1 MEQNEKDKRNEA
13 IALYMG
19 GEFKEVYWGGKPEK
33 QFMMPGFHISE
44 GDVRQYLKYDSS
56 WDWLMPVCKKMSEEI
71 DKLCDN
77 KDLEEWP
84 VEYLLMEDELLEY
97 NIEGVFKH
105 LSDLCQKLNN

>member
-1 MEQNEKDKRNEA
+1 
-13 IALYMG
+13 
-19 GEFKEVYWGGKPEK
+19 
-33 QFMMPGFHISE
+33 
-44 GDVRQYLKYDSS
+44 
-56 WDWLMPVCKKMSEEI
+56 MSEEI